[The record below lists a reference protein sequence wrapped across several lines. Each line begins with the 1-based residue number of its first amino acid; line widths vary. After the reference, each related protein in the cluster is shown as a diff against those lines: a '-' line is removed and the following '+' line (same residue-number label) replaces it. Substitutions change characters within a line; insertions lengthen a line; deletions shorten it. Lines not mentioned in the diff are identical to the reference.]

1 MESLL
6 NRYRNITVLLLVVA
20 AQLILLAVQVKNDRD
35 IHFVRVWTVTAVTPF
50 ARIVEG
56 LRGGSTGFLRNYV
69 LLHDVNAENRQLREE
84 VGHLKMD
91 NIFLRNQL
99 NQADRAEA
107 LKLFQTHNQS
117 KTLAASIIGA
127 GAASGSKVV
136 YVDRGSVEGVQR
148 GMAVVTPDGIVGKV
162 IASYPVASEVLLV
175 TDPDFAA
182 GVISQKNQT
191 RGTLK
196 GQGNGPCKVDYV
208 PIEEKVEVGE
218 WFYTSGDDRI
228 FPRGFPV
235 GVVTAV
241 REAQP
246 YKEILVDPSGLQ
258 HGLEDVLII
267 LSGVH
272 EEIPATPPGNQ
283 PIYVAPPPPEA
294 VVKSPAAAEGTA
306 AASGG
311 AAGSAA
317 GAGAPTTEADRL
329 RAHYKAV
336 GDAQNHVFGEGLPG
350 SKPPNFNL
358 ALPSTGAKT
367 GAAAPTGV
375 SGTKPAVAPP
385 VKSPVAPT
393 GVSGPKPDAA
403 PPVKSPAAPT
413 GGAGTKPDAAP
424 SVKSPVAP
432 TGAAG
437 IKPDAA
443 PSVKSPIAPTG
454 GAGTKS
460 DAAPSVKSPVAPTGG
475 AGH

>member
-35 IHFVRVWTVTAVTPF
+35 IHFIRVWTVTAVTPF
-50 ARIVEG
+50 ARVVEA

-84 VGHLKMD
+84 VGRLKMD

-99 NQADRAEA
+99 SQADRAQA
-107 LKLFQTHNQS
+107 LKLFQTHTQS

-182 GVISQKNQT
+182 GVVSQKNQT

-258 HGLEDVLII
+258 RGLEDVLII

-272 EEIPATPPGNQ
+272 EEIPETPPGNQ
-283 PIYVAPPPPEA
+283 PVYVAPPPPEA
-294 VVKSPAAAEGTA
+294 VRSSAAAQGTA
-306 AASGG
+306 AAAGDTAV
-311 AAGSAA
+311 AA
-317 GAGAPTTEADRL
+317 APSTEADRL

-358 ALPSTGAKT
+358 VLPSAGAKA

-375 SGTKPAVAPP
+375 SGTKPA
-385 VKSPVAPT
+385 SL
-393 GVSGPKPDAA
+393 
-403 PPVKSPAAPT
+403 PPVKSPAAST
-413 GGAGTKPDAAP
+413 GDAGTKPAAAP
-424 SVKSPVAP
+424 PPVKSPAASTGDAGTKPAAPPPATSPAAP
-432 TGAAG
+432 TG
-437 IKPDAA
+437 D
-443 PSVKSPIAPTG
+443 
-454 GAGTKS
+454 AGTKPA
-460 DAAPSVKSPVAPTGG
+460 AAPPLVKPPATPPGG

>member
-35 IHFVRVWTVTAVTPF
+35 IHFIRVWTVTAVTPF
-50 ARIVEG
+50 ARVVEG
-56 LRGGSTGFLRNYV
+56 LRGGSTGFLRNYI

-84 VGHLKMD
+84 VGRLKMD

-99 NQADRAEA
+99 SQADRAQA
-107 LKLFQTHNQS
+107 LKLFQTHNPS

-208 PIEEKVEVGE
+208 PLEEKVEVGE

-235 GVVTAV
+235 GIVTAV
-241 REAQP
+241 REKQP

-283 PIYVAPPPPEA
+283 PVYVAPPPPEA
-294 VVKSPAAAEGTA
+294 VKSPAAVDGTA
-306 AASGG
+306 AASGDATG
-311 AAGSAA
+311 AAA
-317 GAGAPTTEADRL
+317 GAAAPTTEADRL
-329 RAHYKAV
+329 RAHYKAI
-336 GDAQNHVFGEGLPG
+336 GDAENHVFGEGLPG

-358 ALPSTGAKT
+358 VLPPAGAKT

-375 SGTKPAVAPP
+375 TGTKPAAAPP
-385 VKSPVAPT
+385 AKAPAAPTGVSGTSPDAASPPIKPPVAPT
-393 GVSGPKPDAA
+393 GVSGTKPAAA
-403 PPVKSPAAPT
+403 PPPVKPPATP
-413 GGAGTKPDAAP
+413 
-424 SVKSPVAP
+424 
-432 TGAAG
+432 
-437 IKPDAA
+437 
-443 PSVKSPIAPTG
+443 
-454 GAGTKS
+454 
-460 DAAPSVKSPVAPTGG
+460 GG

>member
-35 IHFVRVWTVTAVTPF
+35 IHFIRVWTVTAVTPF
-50 ARIVEG
+50 ARVVEG

-84 VGHLKMD
+84 VGRLKMD

-99 NQADRAEA
+99 SQADRAQA
-107 LKLFQTHNQS
+107 LKLFQTHTQS

-241 REAQP
+241 REGQP
-246 YKEILVDPSGLQ
+246 YKQILVDPSGVQ

-283 PIYVAPPPPEA
+283 PVYVAPPPPEA
-294 VVKSPAAAEGTA
+294 VKSPAAAEGTA
-306 AASGG
+306 AAPGDPAG
-311 AAGSAA
+311 AASGAA
-317 GAGAPTTEADRL
+317 APTTEADRL

-358 ALPSTGAKT
+358 ALPAAGARTGAAGPT
-367 GAAAPTGV
+367 GVSGTKSAAAPPVKPPAAPTGV
-375 SGTKPAVAPP
+375 SGTR
-385 VKSPVAPT
+385 
-393 GVSGPKPDAA
+393 PDAA
-403 PPVKSPAAPT
+403 SPVKSPAAPT
-413 GGAGTKPDAAP
+413 GVSGTRPDAASPVKPPAGPTGVSGTRPDAAP
-424 SVKSPVAP
+424 PVKP
-432 TGAAG
+432 
-437 IKPDAA
+437 
-443 PSVKSPIAPTG
+443 
-454 GAGTKS
+454 
-460 DAAPSVKSPVAPTGG
+460 PVAPTGG